1 MAIIDKKGR
10 LFGKLSI
17 IDLAIVLVLILVV
30 GVGYTMFFAGGKN
43 VDSTNNLVEYDIEIT
58 LKTKEYAD
66 VIKVG
71 DDIRDSVKGN
81 YLGKV
86 IDVQVMPSTKV
97 TEDLENGKYIQAEV
111 PNRYDIVLTLEA
123 NGMVTSSSIA
133 AEGSQ
138 IAVGKRMYI
147 KGKGYASEGYIL
159 AIRYEE

>member
-1 MAIIDKKGR
+1 MAIIDNKGK
-10 LFGKLSI
+10 LFGKVNV
-17 IDLAIVLVLILVV
+17 IDLAIVLIIILVA

-43 VDSTNNLVEYDIEIT
+43 VDNTNKIVEYDIEIT

-71 DDIRDSVKGN
+71 DSIRDSVKGN

-86 IDVQVMPSTKV
+86 VDVQVLPATKV
-97 TEDLENGKYIQAEV
+97 TEDLENGKFIQAEV
-111 PNRYDIVLTLEA
+111 PNRYDIVLSLEA
-123 NGMVTSSSIA
+123 NGTVTSSNIT
-133 AEGSQ
+133 AEGSE